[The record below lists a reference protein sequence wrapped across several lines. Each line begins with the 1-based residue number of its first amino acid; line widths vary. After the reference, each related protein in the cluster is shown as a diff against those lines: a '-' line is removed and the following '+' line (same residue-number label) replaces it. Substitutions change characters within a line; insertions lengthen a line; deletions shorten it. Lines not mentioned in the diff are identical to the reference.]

1 MKDMTLRN
9 EVEDVIRKYF
19 GEDVEMLGEHQHGA
33 EDMAMEIL
41 RLRKENARL
50 GWIESPDRMGS

>member
-1 MKDMTLRN
+1 MTLRN
-9 EVEDVIRKYF
+9 EVEDLIRKYF
-19 GEDVEMLGEHQHGA
+19 GEDVEMLGEHQYGA